1 MLKVRC
7 CPADCAIKS
16 NWEEELQI
24 EEGLFKTKKF
34 LEVTNILKI
43 LGNPSRLKIMM
54 LLSKRD
60 HCVCELI
67 YVLNERQNLVSYNL
81 GILKKY
87 GLVEFYNRSRHKYY
101 RLGDNAAN
109 IAGMV
114 KELMECG

>member
-16 NWEEELQI
+16 NWEEELQA
-24 EEGLFKTKKF
+24 EEGFFKTKKF
-34 LEVTNILKI
+34 QELNNLLKI
-43 LGNPSRLKIMM
+43 LGNPSRLKIMF

-67 YVLNERQNLVSYNL
+67 YVLKERQNLVSYNL

-87 GLVEFYNRSRHKYY
+87 GMVDFYNRSRHKYY
-101 RLGDNAAN
+101 KLGDNAVN
-109 IAGMV
+109 IAGLV
-114 KELMECG
+114 RGLMEK